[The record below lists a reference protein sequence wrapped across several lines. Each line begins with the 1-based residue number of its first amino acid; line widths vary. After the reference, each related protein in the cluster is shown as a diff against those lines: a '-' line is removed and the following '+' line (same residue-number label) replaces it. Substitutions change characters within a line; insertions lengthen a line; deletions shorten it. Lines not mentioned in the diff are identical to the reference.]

1 MIKWVLTASAVGV
14 GFAFAA
20 GAYVGWK
27 TTLKVVESVD
37 DRKQKQVKAKDVN

>member
-1 MIKWVLTASAVGV
+1 MIKLLITVSAVGV

-27 TTLKVVESVD
+27 ATLKVVESVD
-37 DRKQKQVKAKDVN
+37 RDAKRARDVK

>member
-1 MIKWVLTASAVGV
+1 MIKLLLTVSAVGA

-27 TTLKVVESVD
+27 TTLKVIESVD
-37 DRKQKQVKAKDVN
+37 TKRARDVR